1 MAILYGQNLRVAIG
15 TTFVAQATNCQI
27 TLNTN
32 TEETS
37 TKDDVGL
44 SSKPTVTSKSWQV
57 QVDSLDISDLGT
69 LLTSIKNKSTY
80 EITWEETDPINNI
93 QPVSP
98 QPSFLRAGLAYLSDI
113 NITFN
118 DREWSAK
125 SVTFTGTGKL
135 IKYN

>member
-1 MAILYGQNLRVAIG
+1 MAILYGQNLRVLVG
-15 TTFVAQATNCQI
+15 TTCVSQATNCQI

-44 SSKPTVTSKSWQV
+44 SSRPTVTSKSWQI

-69 LLTSIKNKSTY
+69 LLTAIKSKNLFDV
-80 EITWEETDPINNI
+80 IFNETSPSDNRSPVTNNYG
-93 QPVSP
+93 
-98 QPSFLRAGLAYLSDI
+98 RRGNAYLSDI

-125 SVTFTGTGKL
+125 NATFTGSGEL
-135 IKYN
+135 MSVN

>member
-15 TTFVAQATNCQI
+15 TIFVAQATNCQI

-44 SSKPTVTSKSWQV
+44 SSRPTVTSKSWQI

-69 LLTSIKNKSTY
+69 LLTAIKSKSLFDVLFD
-80 EITWEETDPINNI
+80 ETSPSDNRSPVTNNYG
-93 QPVSP
+93 
-98 QPSFLRAGLAYLSDI
+98 RKGNAYLSDI

-125 SVTFTGTGKL
+125 NVTFTGSGELTT
-135 IKYN
+135 IN

>member
-15 TTFVAQATNCQI
+15 TTFIAQATNCQI

-44 SSKPTVTSKSWQV
+44 SSRPTVTSKSWQI

-69 LLTSIKNKSTY
+69 LLTAIKSKTLFY
-80 EITWEETDPINNI
+80 VLFHETSPSDNRSPVTNNYG
-93 QPVSP
+93 
-98 QPSFLRAGLAYLSDI
+98 RKGNAYLSDI

-125 SVTFTGTGKL
+125 NVTFTGSGEL
-135 IKYN
+135 